1 MSYIYNLH
9 VYLTFSVRENIEKK
23 LSLRFRFRFLTSL
36 GSLERFVAFC
46 YFFEPK
52 LPPQPFDN

>member
-23 LSLRFRFRFLTSL
+23 LSLRFRFRFL
-36 GSLERFVAFC
+36 
-46 YFFEPK
+46 
-52 LPPQPFDN
+52 